1 MLLPSD
7 VARLVL
13 GYLQEEGLS
22 ATTQAFIQE
31 SPNLKEYAEHTMGDG
46 TLPACVF
53 SVFGKGLT
61 TILNEY
67 MAAKA
72 KETCHEVPAM
82 MTSLWK
88 KLDFTLKQIKSLQSS
103 PAMSASQ
110 RARSRAGLE
119 NLARQQVLTV
129 TSASSLVCSSETSLI
144 SSQALS
150 SPSMLSHPAPGS
162 HNSPQIRAP
171 PGTATS
177 QQFHDISRSLSIQRE
192 SPIQI
197 LVSEQRPNPGPMSP
211 GRRKWDTPRKRSGA
225 LGGSSGASKHS
236 TPASNVTAEPQ
247 LEEVVDENFPQLVI
261 QNARDKILGDR
272 SLQEKLA
279 ENINKILA
287 NEPTPQ
293 TPKAPSSSIEDDQS
307 IDEILG
313 LQGEI
318 HMSEDA
324 IHDILKQ
331 TESDPA
337 FQALFDLFDYN
348 KTRTDGEPGTME
360 MDNKTGESDNAGSP
374 PSSVGQLQSSNPG
387 AALQETTDLTAGME
401 KNKAIQDRKTRK
413 SNPLLKKSVLGSSS
427 RSSQIENS
435 TAKLFIT
442 LEEPPGENRKEKAS
456 LFNNSVDASPMDID
470 GTLNTSAILDSTPT
484 LRELECVTKV
494 NSPTTMSLIDS
505 TADLLSR
512 ASSTAEPVI
521 NVDNQKESKEE
532 QGSQVQ
538 PAASLLSSQSEE
550 PVFLA
555 PAPVKL
561 SGNPSLPS
569 VAISG
574 GTIQSQMNLPVT
586 SQSSRSLFS
595 SAGATVSPPL
605 SSCLS
610 TSHTSPL
617 DSSTLTSTTSSIS
630 GMLDAAQSSS
640 VTSNFNTPMKDV
652 TDSSNVVS
660 LKIIISDNPDED
672 PSSDTALNQAISS
685 ISTEKLPTIYLSS
698 PAKSPRDPG
707 TPRGTKLDE
716 TALAVHG
723 LQSSEALANSP
734 CGAGTLVP
742 FHQLTATTQTQR
754 GNSPCRAGAL
764 VPFHQLTSTTQ
775 MQQAK
780 SPNRAGAQ
788 VPFHQLTATQT
799 QMANSTSRA
808 GALVPSHP
816 LPTTTQTQQSYIIQ
830 LALDTANP
838 VLQAASTSYFLM
850 TEPLTADPSG
860 RPVQVPAGSSKLPLL
875 RQNNPYS
882 VSAATPKQSLVPGSP
897 LILPSPVK
905 PMMLPVSVVGQNV
918 PGNVQMVSNP
928 TITLD
933 PKLSMVAAKQSTT
946 GGTMHSEATQNAF
959 QQHEPKNS
967 SSSHKR
973 ILCFEPST
981 KIQPATSKPATAAS
995 SSVNTSTSKGV
1006 TQTKKGRSQTTPCT
1020 RPAIL
1025 RGNRHKRKVE
1035 DLRCSSDSNAPGNL
1049 VKSVSPQ
1056 QQSHVRKNSGKQDAN
1071 ILNQKPQIARGS
1083 SDVSQ
1088 REFVK
1093 SSEPETTL
1101 KSASGKH
1108 SHNENAVIGA
1118 PPMDSGSSELSS
1130 SHSLLKST
1138 SSKDKVESSRKEP
1151 AQEQAGK
1158 NTHTQDKPN
1167 VMADKENKVMA
1178 GSQEQQQ
1185 QSCHT
1190 PFSSAP
1196 ADLAPSAVTQSS
1208 QSTAAKIPTKTSSL
1222 AIQAVEMLQNIQGLN
1237 SPPRPVKRLTVGL
1250 NSPDVTGARIPG
1262 AVGNQEESRKSPR
1275 TPLQQKKGKDS
1286 EGTPKNLLPH
1296 NTPEIPTCSPA
1307 SEAGSEN
1314 SINMAAHTLM
1324 ILSRAAIARTGSPL
1338 KDSLRQGAGETS
1350 PAGLKNSKKRKQP
1363 PATASP
1369 PVKKSSKQSPIK
1381 KKTQQRKTLINCF
1394 PHDLDVDKFLSSL
1407 HYDE

>member
-1 MLLPSD
+1 
-7 VARLVL
+7 
-13 GYLQEEGLS
+13 
-22 ATTQAFIQE
+22 
-31 SPNLKEYAEHTMGDG
+31 
-46 TLPACVF
+46 
-53 SVFGKGLT
+53 
-61 TILNEY
+61 
-67 MAAKA
+67 
-72 KETCHEVPAM
+72 
-82 MTSLWK
+82 
-88 KLDFTLKQIKSLQSS
+88 
-103 PAMSASQ
+103 
-110 RARSRAGLE
+110 
-119 NLARQQVLTV
+119 
-129 TSASSLVCSSETSLI
+129 
-144 SSQALS
+144 
-150 SPSMLSHPAPGS
+150 MLSHPTPGS

-177 QQFHDISRSLSIQRE
+177 HQFHDISRSLSIQRD

-197 LVSEQRPNPGPMSP
+197 IVSEQRANPGPMSP
-211 GRRKWDTPRKRSGA
+211 GRRKWDTPRKRSAA
-225 LGGSSGASKHS
+225 LGGSSGPGKHS

-337 FQALFDLFDYN
+337 FQALFDLFDNN

-360 MDNKTGESDNAGSP
+360 MDNKTGESDNAVSP
-374 PSSVGQLQSSNPG
+374 PSTVGQLQSSNPG
-387 AALQETTDLTAGME
+387 AALQDTSDVTAAME

-435 TAKLFIT
+435 SAKLFIP

-456 LFNNSVDASPMDID
+456 LFNNSVDAPPMDID
-470 GTLNTSAILDSTPT
+470 DTLNTSAILDSTP
-484 LRELECVTKV
+484 VTKD

-505 TADLLSR
+505 TPDLLSR
-512 ASSTAEPVI
+512 ATSTAEPVI
-521 NVDNQKESKEE
+521 NVDDQKESKEE

-538 PAASLLSSQSEE
+538 PAASLSSQSEE
-550 PVFLA
+550 PVFLS

-595 SAGATVSPPL
+595 SASATVSPPL
-605 SSCLS
+605 SSS
-610 TSHTSPL
+610 VGTPQTSPL
-617 DSSTLTSTTSSIS
+617 DSSTFTSTTSSIS
-630 GMLDAAQSSS
+630 GMLGAAQSSS
-640 VTSNFNTPMKDV
+640 ATSNFNTPMKDV

-672 PSSDTALNQAISS
+672 SSSDTALNQAISS

-698 PAKSPRDPG
+698 PAKSPTDPG

-723 LQSSEALANSP
+723 LQRSEALANSP

-754 GNSPCRAGAL
+754 GNSPSRAGAL

-780 SPNRAGAQ
+780 SPNRVGAQ

-808 GALVPSHP
+808 GALVPSHS
-816 LPTTTQTQQSYIIQ
+816 LPTTQTQQSYIIQ

-860 RPVQVPAGSSKLPLL
+860 RPVQAPAGSSKLPLL

-882 VSAATPKQSLVPGSP
+882 VSAATPQQSLVPGSP
-897 LILPSPVK
+897 LIFPSPVK

-928 TITLD
+928 QTITLD

-973 ILCFEPST
+973 ILCFESST
-981 KIQPATSKPATAAS
+981 KIQPPTSKPATPAS
-995 SSVNTSTSKGV
+995 SPVNTSTSKGV
-1006 TQTKKGRSQTTPCT
+1006 TQTKKGRSRTCT

-1035 DLRCSSDSNAPGNL
+1035 DLRCSADSNGPGNL

-1071 ILNQKPQIARGS
+1071 ILNRKPQIARGNS
-1083 SDVSQ
+1083 VDVSQ
-1088 REFVK
+1088 CEFVN
-1093 SSEPETTL
+1093 SSEPETTP
-1101 KSASGKH
+1101 KSESGKH
-1108 SHNENAVIGA
+1108 SHNENAVSGA
-1118 PPMDSGSSELSS
+1118 PPMDSVSSELSS
-1130 SHSLLKST
+1130 SYSLLKSA
-1138 SSKDKVESSRKEP
+1138 SSKDKVENNRKEP
-1151 AQEQAGK
+1151 AREQAGK

-1185 QSCHT
+1185 SCHT
-1190 PFSSAP
+1190 PFASAP
-1196 ADLAPSAVTQSS
+1196 ADLAPPAVTQSS

-1250 NSPDVTGARIPG
+1250 NSPELTGARIPG
-1262 AVGNQEESRKSPR
+1262 AVANQEESRKSPR

-1350 PAGLKNSKKRKQP
+1350 PTRLKNSKKRKQP
-1363 PATASP
+1363 PTTASP

-1381 KKTQQRKTLINCF
+1381 KKNQQRKTLINCF